1 MVSLQAATPH
11 PAVISIS
18 RNLPDACVDAGTDW
32 CTGCSAD
39 ALCVLC
45 AAFPTPG
52 SHNSC
57 SKGSKNCLST
67 MFHGKGCAAK
77 PTESHHLLAGKCV
90 RAWDIGK
97 GKADD
102 NMLKATCFANG
113 TVAVAEYGNAN
124 DCSGKFK
131 VHMFA
136 PNSCSKNVPVSTAGC
151 ASQGANSGWKN
162 TTYNSCKKGGS
173 KCLTV
178 EFFQGNAPGRTTQ
191 RAREGRGDRGG
202 LPSE

>member
-1 MVSLQAATPH
+1 MP
-11 PAVISIS
+11 
-18 RNLPDACVDAGTDW
+18 LPNALFPPVAPGT
-32 CTGCSAD
+32 
-39 ALCVLC
+39 
-45 AAFPTPG
+45 G

-57 SKGSKNCLST
+57 SKGSKNCLSI
-67 MFHGKGCAAK
+67 MIHGNGNCTAK

-90 RAWDIGK
+90 RGWDIQK
-97 GKADD
+97 GKAKDS
-102 NMLKATCFANG
+102 MWKATCLANG
-113 TVAVAEYGNAN
+113 TIAAAEYSKAK
-124 DCSGKFK
+124 DCSGKPQ

-136 PNSCSKNVPVSTAGC
+136 ANSCSKNMLVSTAGC
-151 ASQGANSGWKN
+151 ASQGAKN

-191 RAREGRGDRGG
+191 RAREGGEG